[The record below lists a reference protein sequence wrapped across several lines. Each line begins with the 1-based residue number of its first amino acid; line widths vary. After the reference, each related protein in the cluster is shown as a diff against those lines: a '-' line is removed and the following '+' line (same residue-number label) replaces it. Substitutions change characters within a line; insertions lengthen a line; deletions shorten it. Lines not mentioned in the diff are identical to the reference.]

1 MISEQETREALA
13 AFIDGVLDGDAGTNV
28 GPGLADAIMSRFA
41 VTLKDETE
49 WEYGRAKPGWP
60 VPHVDVLSDTP
71 GNVEYQ
77 REHGF
82 TIFRRRKPGPWE
94 LVPEEAADA

>member
-1 MISEQETREALA
+1 MPDAEKIIFHALRDADVSFESATVVPAIANALREAGML
-13 AFIDGVLDGDAGTNV
+13 T
-28 GPGLADAIMSRFA
+28 
-41 VTLKDETE
+41 ETE

-77 REHGF
+77 MERGF